1 MKKLTLAAIFLL
13 LSSLTA
19 NATSLIGRL
28 GIGMSNNLPSGM
40 ETLSLKLQS
49 NSSTSVGGHFGM
61 DNSPDGSLYAIGV
74 KIYRIIYDEPQLNFY
89 SSGDATIFTY
99 FDSSKD
105 VKQGNK
111 ISANFG
117 TEFMF
122 QGIES
127 VGFSFEFGLGVQN
140 YQDQTHIKTM
150 GHNIIQSAVHF
161 YL

>member
-1 MKKLTLAAIFLL
+1 MKKILL
-13 LSSLTA
+13 ISTIVLISSLNA

-28 GIGMSNNLPSGM
+28 GIGMSNNLPTGM
-40 ETLSLKLQS
+40 ETISLKLQR
-49 NSSTSVGGHFGM
+49 NSSTAMGAAFGM
-61 DNSPDGSLYAIGV
+61 DNSPDGSLYALGV
-74 KIYRIIYDEPQLNFY
+74 KMYRIIYDEPQLNFY
-89 SSGDATIFTY
+89 SSFDGTIFTY
-99 FDSSKD
+99 FNTAKD

-111 ISANFG
+111 ISGTFG

-140 YQDQTHIKTM
+140 YNDETRIKTF
-150 GHNIIQSAVHF
+150 GYNIIQSAVHF